1 MNAGEG
7 NRLNYSQKLRR
18 MADRRQGLYARD
30 GTFNFVEAALST
42 NLRKSERYEAL
53 PEPEAVRYAIGAMQA
68 VDSAYTA
75 DSFAEGNRV
84 KDRLAEGL
92 LAAKIPA
99 TFDFQGSVPLDVH
112 VRGNSDVDLLVL
124 HDAFVTYDPEAK
136 IAFPSAYTGGPY
148 GKSAIDELHA
158 LRTECAAILTR
169 RYYGAKVDT
178 EPSKA
183 ITLSGGSLKR
193 VVDVVPSHWHN
204 TVAWHQTYNKRHR
217 DIHVLDRKANQRVRN
232 KPFMHIGLIEDR
244 CKAVQGAL
252 RKVIRLLKN
261 LRYDADKTI
270 DLSSYD
276 IAALAWH
283 MSEQEL
289 TVPYSVDLLL
299 VERARLHVKYV
310 VDNQSYREKLNVP
323 DGSRKIFDKD
333 DKLAAVTALYRELE
347 RLSEDI
353 AKELNPL
360 AGLLG
365 TSRSTVLAKSIY
377 L

>member
-1 MNAGEG
+1 
-7 NRLNYSQKLRR
+7 
-18 MADRRQGLYARD
+18 
-30 GTFNFVEAALST
+30 
-42 NLRKSERYEAL
+42 
-53 PEPEAVRYAIGAMQA
+53 
-68 VDSAYTA
+68 
-75 DSFAEGNRV
+75 
-84 KDRLAEGL
+84 
-92 LAAKIPA
+92 
-99 TFDFQGSVPLDVH
+99 
-112 VRGNSDVDLLVL
+112 
-124 HDAFVTYDPEAK
+124 
-136 IAFPSAYTGGPY
+136 
-148 GKSAIDELHA
+148 
-158 LRTECAAILTR
+158 
-169 RYYGAKVDT
+169 
-178 EPSKA
+178 
-183 ITLSGGSLKR
+183 
-193 VVDVVPSHWHN
+193 
-204 TVAWHQTYNKRHR
+204 
-217 DIHVLDRKANQRVRN
+217 
-232 KPFMHIGLIEDR
+232 MHIGLIEDR